1 MQHLSSFCLF
11 ESCNSVLFLTRS
23 LLERNLNKEKAS
35 KNFGTEIIVK
45 IKNERKKK

>member
-1 MQHLSSFCLF
+1 LQFSFIF
-11 ESCNSVLFLTRS
+11 DSS

-45 IKNERKKK
+45 IKMRERRNENLEIKAK